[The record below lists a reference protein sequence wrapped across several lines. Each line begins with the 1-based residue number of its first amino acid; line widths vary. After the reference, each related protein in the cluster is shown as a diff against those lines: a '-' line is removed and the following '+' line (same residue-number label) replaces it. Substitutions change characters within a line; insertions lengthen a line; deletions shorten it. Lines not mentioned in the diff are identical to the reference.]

1 MERLQTA
8 EFLQEDV
15 EELSLRPERLTQYI
29 GQTKVKENMAIF
41 IEAAKRREEAI
52 DHILLYGPP
61 GLGKTTLANIIANE
75 LHVSIKHTTGPALE
89 RGGDLAAILSSLEPG
104 DILFIDEIHRLSRSV
119 EEILY
124 SAMEDYCLDIVLGK
138 DAAARSMR
146 IDLPPFTLIGAT
158 TRVGDL
164 SAPLRDRFGV
174 HSHLEYYTKTDLF
187 EIVKRTSAVFQIDI
201 DEQAAKELASRA
213 RGTPRIVNRLFRRIR
228 DFAQVLSD
236 EDYIS
241 LDITKDALR
250 RLDIDDFGLDMVDHK
265 ILRGIAERFSG
276 GPVGIEALAASIAEE
291 ATTLE
296 DVYEPFLLQEG
307 FIVRTP
313 RGRIITEKAYKHLG
327 INYQQQLLE
336 D

>member
-1 MERLQTA
+1 MERLQTS
-8 EFLQEDV
+8 EFLAEDV
-15 EELSLRPERLTQYI
+15 EELSLRPERLNQYI
-29 GQTKVKENMAIF
+29 GQHKVKDNMRIF
-41 IEAAKRREEAI
+41 IEAAKKRQEAI

-75 LHVSIKHTTGPALE
+75 LGVNIKHTSGPALE

-104 DILFIDEIHRLSRSV
+104 DVLFIDEIHRLSRSI

-124 SAMEDYCLDIVLGK
+124 SAMEDYCLDIILGK
-138 DAAARSMR
+138 EAAARSMR

-174 HSHLEYYTKTDLF
+174 HSHLEYYTQDDLY
-187 EIVKRTSAVFQIDI
+187 EIVKRTSIVFDMEI

-228 DFAQVLSD
+228 DFAQVLD
-236 EDYIS
+236 TDAYIS
-241 LDITKDALR
+241 LAITKEALT
-250 RLDIDDFGLDMVDHK
+250 RLDIDAYGLDAVDHK
-265 ILRGIAERFSG
+265 ILRGIAEKFNG
-276 GPVGIEALAASIAEE
+276 GPVGLEALASSIAEE
-291 ATTLE
+291 AQTLE

-313 RGRIITEKAYKHLG
+313 RGRVLTEKAYQHLG
-327 INYQQQLLE
+327 INYQPE
-336 D
+336 IGG